1 HKLNIKL
8 LVIFLI
14 HLYLTIKRHK
24 YLKTTINKSDHL
36 LFNLYC
42 HYTPLILICK
52 DYAHNK
58 SFFVIFLKIRKIPS
72 YLWHQGHQKLGM

>member
-1 HKLNIKL
+1 
-8 LVIFLI
+8 
-14 HLYLTIKRHK
+14 HLYLTIKRYK

-52 DYAHNK
+52 DYAQNK
-58 SFFVIFLKIRKIPS
+58 SFFVIFLKIKKYQALSGIKAIKS
-72 YLWHQGHQKLGM
+72 LVCG